1 MLVLWL
7 EVVVELKAWLELPTV
22 DDVVAELGL
31 VVVPVEVDS
40 DGVVVPVLDVLD
52 VVDVLDANEGRDV
65 VDVVAAPVVLV
76 ETDSLVDALEL
87 DVAGSEVLLCSVVV
101 LEAPVVLLNV
111 KLEGAWLVLEVRM
124 LVDEIVVGAENE
136 RVKASQCCVKGC
148 KHIKLNSLTQNV
160 CALCFIS

>member
-7 EVVVELKAWLELPTV
+7 EVVVELKAWLELLTV

-52 VVDVLDANEGRDV
+52 VLDANEGRDV
-65 VDVVAAPVVLV
+65 VDVVTAPVVLV

-87 DVAGSEVLLCSVVV
+87 DVARSEVLLCSVVV

-111 KLEGAWLVLEVRM
+111 ELEGAWLVLEVRM

>member
-52 VVDVLDANEGRDV
+52 ANEGRDV
-65 VDVVAAPVVLV
+65 VDVVTAPVVLV

-87 DVAGSEVLLCSVVV
+87 DVAGSEVLLCSVIV

-111 KLEGAWLVLEVRM
+111 ELEGAWLVLEVRM

>member
-52 VVDVLDANEGRDV
+52 ANEGRDV
-65 VDVVAAPVVLV
+65 VDVVTAPVVLV

-111 KLEGAWLVLEVRM
+111 ELEGAWLVLEVRM

>member
-40 DGVVVPVLDVLD
+40 DGVVVPVLD
-52 VVDVLDANEGRDV
+52 ANEGRDV
-65 VDVVAAPVVLV
+65 VDVVTAPVVLV
-76 ETDSLVDALEL
+76 ETDSLVDALKL

-111 KLEGAWLVLEVRM
+111 ELEGAWLVLEVRM

>member
-52 VVDVLDANEGRDV
+52 VLDANEGRDV
-65 VDVVAAPVVLV
+65 VDVVTAPVVLV

-111 KLEGAWLVLEVRM
+111 ELEGAWLVLEVRM

-160 CALCFIS
+160 CPLCFIS

>member
-52 VVDVLDANEGRDV
+52 VLDANEGRDV
-65 VDVVAAPVVLV
+65 VDVVTAPVVLV

-87 DVAGSEVLLCSVVV
+87 DVARSEVLLCSVVV

-111 KLEGAWLVLEVRM
+111 ELEGAWLVLEVRM

>member
-40 DGVVVPVLDVLD
+40 DGVVVPVFDVL
-52 VVDVLDANEGRDV
+52 DVLDANEGRDV
-65 VDVVAAPVVLV
+65 VDVVTAPVVLV

-111 KLEGAWLVLEVRM
+111 ELEGAWLVLEVRM

-148 KHIKLNSLTQNV
+148 KHIKLNCLTQNV

>member
-31 VVVPVEVDS
+31 VVVLVEVDS

-52 VVDVLDANEGRDV
+52 ANEGRDV
-65 VDVVAAPVVLV
+65 VDVVTAPVVLV
-76 ETDSLVDALEL
+76 ETDSFVDALEL

-111 KLEGAWLVLEVRM
+111 ELEGAWLVLEVKM

>member
-52 VVDVLDANEGRDV
+52 ANEGRDV
-65 VDVVAAPVVLV
+65 VDVVTAPVVLV

-87 DVAGSEVLLCSVVV
+87 DVARSEVLLCSVVV

-111 KLEGAWLVLEVRM
+111 ELEGAWLVLEVRM

>member
-52 VVDVLDANEGRDV
+52 VLDANEGRDV
-65 VDVVAAPVVLV
+65 VDVVTAPVVLV

-111 KLEGAWLVLEVRM
+111 ELEGAWLVLEVRM

-148 KHIKLNSLTQNV
+148 KLKN
-160 CALCFIS
+160 

>member
-52 VVDVLDANEGRDV
+52 VLDANEGRDV
-65 VDVVAAPVVLV
+65 DVVTAPVVLV

-111 KLEGAWLVLEVRM
+111 ELEGAWLVLEVRM

>member
-40 DGVVVPVLDVLD
+40 DGVVVPVFDVL
-52 VVDVLDANEGRDV
+52 DVLDANEGRDV
-65 VDVVAAPVVLV
+65 VDVVTAPVVLV

-111 KLEGAWLVLEVRM
+111 ELEGAWLVLEVRM

>member
-52 VVDVLDANEGRDV
+52 ANEGRDV
-65 VDVVAAPVVLV
+65 VDVVTAPVVLV

-111 KLEGAWLVLEVRM
+111 ELEGAWLVLEVRM

-160 CALCFIS
+160 CAICFIS